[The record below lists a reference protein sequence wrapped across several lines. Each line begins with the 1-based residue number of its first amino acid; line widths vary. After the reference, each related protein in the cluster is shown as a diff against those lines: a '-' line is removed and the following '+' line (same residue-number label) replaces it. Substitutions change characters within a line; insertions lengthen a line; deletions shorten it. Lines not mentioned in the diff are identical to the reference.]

1 MTNNNNLPCS
11 RSIGRKI
18 SRRDFVGNAGA
29 ALGAASALTFPNFSL
44 GRDAEGDE
52 GPKVWLDM
60 DQAQLDAAY
69 DQRAY
74 APNMDLVQKR
84 RRLQAA
90 SARARLG
97 EPDHFA
103 YGDSP
108 IERLLVYRSEQSNAP
123 MQVFVHGGTWRFGSA
138 EGNAEKAEAIVNA
151 GGHSVLL
158 DFARVDNDGV
168 SLSDL
173 ARQVRDA
180 VAWVYRNAAR
190 FDGDR
195 DRIFVSGSSSGGHL
209 AGVILTTNWVR
220 DYELPSDIVKGG
232 LCISGMFD
240 LEPVRLSWRN
250 SYLQL
255 TDEEEELLS
264 PQRHIRN
271 LNAPVIIAY
280 GTEETPEFQ
289 RQSRDFAAA
298 VEAAGKPVTLLVAE
312 GHNHFEIGEIYANP
326 YGLLGYAVLEQM
338 GLIGSL
344 K

>member
-1 MTNNNNLPCS
+1 MTRDSKLPFSS
-11 RSIGRKI
+11 RFDRQT
-18 SRRDFVGNAGA
+18 SRRSFIGKASTV
-29 ALGAASALTFPNFSL
+29 LGAATSFTFPNFSL
-44 GRDAEGDE
+44 GRDAQSER

-69 DQRAY
+69 NQRAY
-74 APNMDLVQKR
+74 AANMDLVQKR

-90 SARARLG
+90 SARVRLG
-97 EPDHFA
+97 DPIIFA

-123 MQVFVHGGTWRFGSA
+123 IQVFVHGGTWRFGSA
-138 EGNAEKAEAIVNA
+138 EVYAERAEPIVNT
-151 GGHSVLL
+151 GGHSVFL
-158 DFARVDNDGV
+158 DFASMDDEGV

-180 VAWVYRNAAR
+180 IAWVYRNSAKI
-190 FDGDR
+190 DGDR
-195 DRIFVSGSSSGGHL
+195 DRIFLSGHSSGGHL
-209 AGVILTTNWVR
+209 AGVILTTDWVR
-220 DYELPSDIVKGG
+220 DYDLPPDIVKGG
-232 LCISGMFD
+232 LCASGMFD
-240 LEPVRLSWRN
+240 LKPVRLSWRN

-255 TDEEEELLS
+255 TDEEEESLS
-264 PQRHIRN
+264 PQRHIGH

-312 GHNHFEIGEIYANP
+312 GQNHFEIAETFANP

-338 GLIGSL
+338 GLVGS
-344 K
+344 